1 LTRDPIP
8 PQHLGRAGAL
18 PDATRVL
25 LVDDHHLILEA
36 VGAALAAT
44 PGLTIAACV
53 PGGATLLDVAA
64 RVAWDV
70 MVLDLFLPDH
80 DGLDVLRRVKTA
92 HPSRGVL
99 VLTSAAEEQFGLRA
113 IRAGA
118 DGFLG
123 KGAPL
128 KELVHAIRVVA
139 AGDVYASPAL
149 ARALAHSVAEG
160 RRSPD
165 LTAFLTDRELEVVR
179 LLAEG
184 LSQKEIGARLFIS
197 HKTVHTHKVHAEAKL
212 GVDGTSQLIRFALDA
227 GLVGRVEPNAAA
239 RLDRRPTEPGC

>member
-1 LTRDPIP
+1 MTHAPNSSTP
-8 PQHLGRAGAL
+8 VKGA
-18 PDATRVL
+18 DAQPHVVRVL

-36 VGAALAAT
+36 VSAALAAT

-80 DGLDVLRRVKTA
+80 DGLDVLRRVKA
-92 HPSRGVL
+92 ANPSRGVL
-99 VLTSAAEEQFGLRA
+99 VLTSAAEDQFGLRA

-128 KELVHAIRVVA
+128 KELVRAINVVA
-139 AGDVYASPAL
+139 MGNVYASPAL
-149 ARALAHSVAEG
+149 ARALAHSVADG

-165 LTAFLTDRELEVVR
+165 VTALLTDRELEVVR

-184 LSQKEIGARLFIS
+184 LSQKEIGARLYIS

-227 GLVGRVEPNAAA
+227 GLVGRVGPDAAT
-239 RLDRRPTEPGC
+239 RIDRGGTDPER